1 MKTSFFSRVIYSL
14 VEFTIF
20 LLFSFLRVYSLDWTG
35 CLAICRRQVIVTIS
49 TIALKVIDEVCSWY
63 CIAIFADVVKLDN
76 LMENLIIDSL
86 KTTKNVIG
94 YTEFRNNEYI
104 SSINFK
110 IQLGVSHNVQVTRL
124 GPSFEASFHSDSSYH
139 IRVKNCRGNTSVKV
153 YIIV

>member
-1 MKTSFFSRVIYSL
+1 M
-14 VEFTIF
+14 EFTIF

-49 TIALKVIDEVCSWY
+49 TIALKVIDKVCSWY
-63 CIAIFADVVKLDN
+63 CITIFADVKLDN

-110 IQLGVSHNVQVTRL
+110 IKLGVSHNVQGARL
-124 GPSFEASFHSDSSYH
+124 SLSFEASFHSDSSYH
-139 IRVKNCRGNTSVKV
+139 IRIRITSVKV
-153 YIIV
+153 YILV